1 MNHQP
6 DNEKQ
11 IWAHVQKKIKEKVTS
26 QQFTTW
32 FESLKLIKFNVDE
45 AYILAPNSF
54 CSEWIE
60 NNYID
65 VLSSTLGEVT
75 NARYKKVKLLTESKD
90 VEEKESTPSVQSNE
104 PSPKEKNRSNIN
116 KNYSFDNFLVGP
128 CNRLAHAAALAVSE
142 TPGTAYNPLFI
153 HGPVGLGKTHLL
165 QSIYLALQKRS
176 GEQKVL
182 YMPCESFV
190 NHYISTI
197 KTGDWDSFRNKYR
210 EIDTLLIDDVHFLA
224 NSQSTREEF
233 FHTFNALY
241 TSQKQIVLSSD
252 CPPEEIPAIEER
264 LISRF
269 RWGLIT
275 RIDPPG
281 FETSVAIIQKKT
293 ALMNMEISYDVAR
306 YLAEY
311 ATSSIREIEG
321 TLTNINKYAMISE
334 NEIDLDFVK
343 QVIGKPTKH
352 KSYIGIEEIL
362 GIVTKHFGV
371 QLSQLHSKRK
381 LKSITLPRQVAMHLA
396 RKLTNL
402 SLEEIGGFMG
412 GRDHTTVMH
421 ADEKI
426 KNLRKQDRNISATLR
441 KLEATIKKQHK

>member
-1 MNHQP
+1 MNHHLP

-11 IWAHVQKKIKEKVTS
+11 IWPHVQKKIKERVSS

-32 FESLKLIKFNVDE
+32 FEGLKLIKFNVDD
-45 AYILAPNSF
+45 AYILVPNSF
-54 CSEWIE
+54 CREWIE
-60 NNYID
+60 NNYMD
-65 VLSSTLGEVT
+65 VISSTLSEVT
-75 NARYKKVKLLTESKD
+75 NARYKIKLITDSKD
-90 VEEKESTPSVQSNE
+90 VEESTPSVQSNNH
-104 PSPKEKNRSNIN
+104 SLKEKNHSYIN
-116 KNYSFDNFLVGP
+116 KNYNFDNFLVGP

-142 TPGTAYNPLFI
+142 SPGTAYNPLFI

-165 QSIYLALQKRS
+165 QSIYLELQKRS
-176 GEQKVL
+176 GGQNAL

-197 KTGDWDSFRNKYR
+197 RTGDWDSFRNKYR
-210 EIDTLLIDDVHFLA
+210 QIDTLLIDDVHFLA

-241 TSQKQIVLSSD
+241 TCQKQIVLSSD
-252 CPPEEIPAIEER
+252 CPPEEIPAIEDR

-293 ALMNMEISYDVAR
+293 ALLNMEISDDVAH
-306 YLAEY
+306 YLAEH

-334 NEIDLDFVK
+334 SKIDLNFVK

-352 KSYIGIEEIL
+352 KSYIGIEKIL
-362 GIVTKHFGV
+362 NTVTKHFSV

-402 SLEEIGGFMG
+402 SLEEIGGYMG

-426 KNLRKQDRNISATLR
+426 RNLRKLDRNISATLR
-441 KLEATIKKQHK
+441 KLETLIIKQHND

>member
-1 MNHQP
+1 MSDQP

-11 IWAHVQKKIKEKVTS
+11 IWTHVQKKIKEKVTS

-32 FESLKLIKFNVDE
+32 FESLKLIRFDADE

-54 CSEWIE
+54 SSEWIE
-60 NNYID
+60 NNYTDI
-65 VLSSTLGEVT
+65 LSSTLGEVT
-75 NARYKKVKLLTESKD
+75 NTSYKVKLVTESKE
-90 VEEKESTPSVQSNE
+90 VKEPGPSVQSNE

-116 KNYSFDNFLVGP
+116 RNYSFNNFLVGP

-142 TPGTAYNPLFI
+142 SPGTAYNPLFI

-165 QSIYLALQKRS
+165 QSIYLALQERS
-176 GEQKVL
+176 GIQKVL

-241 TSQKQIVLSSD
+241 TCQKQIVLSSD

-293 ALMNMEISYDVAR
+293 ALMNMEITYDVAR
-306 YLAEY
+306 YLAEN

-321 TLTNINKYAMISE
+321 TLTNINKYAIISE
-334 NEIDLDFVK
+334 NKIDLDFVK
-343 QVIGKPTKH
+343 QVIGRPTKH

-362 GIVTKHFGV
+362 GTVTKHFGV

-441 KLEATIKKQHK
+441 KLETTIKKQHKQ

>member
-1 MNHQP
+1 MSDQP

-11 IWAHVQKKIKEKVTS
+11 IWAHVRKKIKEKVTS

-32 FESLKLIKFNVDE
+32 IEGLELIKFHADE

-60 NNYID
+60 NNYMD
-65 VLSSTLGEVT
+65 VISSTLGEVT
-75 NARYKKVKLLTESKD
+75 NARHKVRLVTESKE
-90 VEEKESTPSVQSNE
+90 VKESK
-104 PSPKEKNRSNIN
+104 PSPKEKNLSNIN

-142 TPGTAYNPLFI
+142 SPGTAYNPLFI
-153 HGPVGLGKTHLL
+153 HGLVGLGKTHLL
-165 QSIYLALQKRS
+165 HAIFLELQKKRP

-197 KTGDWDSFRNKYR
+197 RTGDWDSFRNKYR
-210 EIDTLLIDDVHFLA
+210 QIDTLLIDDVHFLA

-241 TSQKQIVLSSD
+241 TCQKQIVLSSD
-252 CPPEEIPAIEER
+252 CPPEEIPAIEDR

-293 ALMNMEISYDVAR
+293 ALLNMEISYDVAR
-306 YLAEY
+306 YLAEH

-321 TLTNINKYAMISE
+321 TLTNINKYAIISE
-334 NEIDLDFVK
+334 NKIDLNFVK
-343 QVIGKPTKH
+343 QVIGRPVKH

-362 GIVTKHFGV
+362 STVTEHFGV

-426 KNLRKQDRNISATLR
+426 RNLRKQDRNISSTLR
-441 KLEATIKKQHK
+441 KLEAIIKKQHKH

>member
-1 MNHQP
+1 MSDQP

-11 IWAHVQKKIKEKVTS
+11 IWTHVQKKIKEKVTS

-32 FESLKLIKFNVDE
+32 FEGLKLIKFNVDV
-45 AYILAPNSF
+45 AYILAPNSY

-75 NARYKKVKLLTESKD
+75 NASYKVTLVTESKE
-90 VEEKESTPSVQSNE
+90 VEVKEPR
-104 PSPKEKNRSNIN
+104 PSPKKIEKNRSNIN

-142 TPGTAYNPLFI
+142 SPGTAYNPLFI

-165 QSIYLALQKRS
+165 QSIFLALQKRS
-176 GEQKVL
+176 GVQKVL

-197 KTGDWDSFRNKYR
+197 KTDDWDGFRNKYR

-224 NSQSTREEF
+224 NSYSTREEF

-241 TSQKQIVLSSD
+241 TCQKQIVLSSD
-252 CPPEEIPAIEER
+252 CPPEEIPAIEDR

-269 RWGLIT
+269 RWGLIA

-281 FETSVAIIQKKT
+281 FETRVAIIQKKT
-293 ALMNMEISYDVAR
+293 PLMNMEISYDAAR
-306 YLAEY
+306 YLAEH
-311 ATSSIREIEG
+311 ATSSVREIEG

-334 NEIDLDFVK
+334 NKIDLDFVK

-362 GIVTKHFGV
+362 GIVTKHFGI

-402 SLEEIGGFMG
+402 SLKEIGGFMG

-426 KNLRKQDRNISATLR
+426 KNLRKQNRNISATLR
-441 KLEATIKKQHK
+441 KLEATINKQHK

>member
-1 MNHQP
+1 MSHHLP
-6 DNEKQ
+6 DSEEQ
-11 IWAHVQKKIKEKVTS
+11 IWAHVQKKVKEKVSS

-32 FESLKLIKFNVDE
+32 FEGLKLIKVNVDE

-54 CSEWIE
+54 CREWIE
-60 NNYID
+60 NNYMD
-65 VLSSTLGEVT
+65 VISSTLDEVT
-75 NARYKKVKLLTESKD
+75 KTKYKIKLVIDNKD
-90 VEEKESTPSVQSNE
+90 IKEPTASVQSNKH
-104 PSPKEKNRSNIN
+104 SLKEKNHSHIN

-142 TPGTAYNPLFI
+142 SPGTAYNPLFI

-165 QSIYLALQKRS
+165 QAIYLELQKRS
-176 GEQKVL
+176 GGQNAL

-197 KTGDWDSFRNKYR
+197 RTGDWDSFRNKYR
-210 EIDTLLIDDVHFLA
+210 QIDILLIDDVHFLA

-241 TSQKQIVLSSD
+241 TCQKQIVLSSD
-252 CPPEEIPAIEER
+252 CPPEEIPAIEDR

-281 FETSVAIIQKKT
+281 IETSVAIIQKKT
-293 ALMNMEISYDVAR
+293 ALLNMEISNDVAR
-306 YLAEY
+306 YLAEH

-321 TLTNINKYAMISE
+321 TLTNINKYAIISE
-334 NEIDLDFVK
+334 SKIDLNFVK
-343 QVIGKPTKH
+343 QVIGRPIKH
-352 KSYIGIEEIL
+352 KSYIGIEKIL
-362 GIVTKHFGV
+362 NTVTKHFSV

-402 SLEEIGGFMG
+402 SLEEIGGYMG

-426 KNLRKQDRNISATLR
+426 RNLRKLDRNISATLR
-441 KLEATIKKQHK
+441 KLETLITKQHND

>member
-11 IWAHVQKKIKEKVTS
+11 IWARVRKKIKEKVTS

-32 FESLKLIKFNVDE
+32 IEGLELIKFNADE

-54 CSEWIE
+54 CCEWIE
-60 NNYID
+60 NNYMNVI
-65 VLSSTLGEVT
+65 SSTLGEVT
-75 NARYKKVKLLTESKD
+75 NARYKVKLVAESK
-90 VEEKESTPSVQSNE
+90 VVKESK
-104 PSPKEKNRSNIN
+104 PSPKENSLSNIN

-142 TPGTAYNPLFI
+142 SPGTAYNPLFI

-165 QSIYLALQKRS
+165 HAIFLELQKKRS

-197 KTGDWDSFRNKYR
+197 RTGDWDSFRNKYR
-210 EIDTLLIDDVHFLA
+210 QIDTLLIDDVHFLA

-241 TSQKQIVLSSD
+241 TCQKQIVLSSD
-252 CPPEEIPAIEER
+252 CPPEEIPAIEDR

-293 ALMNMEISYDVAR
+293 ALLDMEISYDVAR
-306 YLAEY
+306 YLAEH

-334 NEIDLDFVK
+334 NKIDLDFVK
-343 QVIGKPTKH
+343 QVIGRPTKH
-352 KSYIGIEEIL
+352 KNYIGIEEIL
-362 GIVTKHFGV
+362 STVTEHFGV

-381 LKSITLPRQVAMHLA
+381 LKSITLPRHVAMHLA

-426 KNLRKQDRNISATLR
+426 RNLRKQDRNISTTLR
-441 KLEATIKKQHK
+441 KLEAIIKKQRKH

>member
-1 MNHQP
+1 MSDQP

-11 IWAHVQKKIKEKVTS
+11 IWTHVQKKIKEKVTS

-32 FESLKLIKFNVDE
+32 FERLKLIRFNADE
-45 AYILAPNSF
+45 AYVLAPNSY
-54 CSEWIE
+54 CGEWIE
-60 NNYID
+60 NNYTDI
-65 VLSSTLGEVT
+65 LSSTLGEVT
-75 NARYKKVKLLTESKD
+75 HTCYKVKLVTESKE
-90 VEEKESTPSVQSNE
+90 VKEPEPSVQSNE
-104 PSPKEKNRSNIN
+104 PPPKEKNRSNIN
-116 KNYSFDNFLVGP
+116 RNYSFDNFLVGP

-142 TPGTAYNPLFI
+142 SPGTAYNPLFI

-197 KTGDWDSFRNKYR
+197 KTGDWDGFRNKYR

-224 NSQSTREEF
+224 NSQSTGEEF

-241 TSQKQIVLSSD
+241 TCQKQIVLSSD

-293 ALMNMEISYDVAR
+293 AHLNMEISYDVAR
-306 YLAEY
+306 YLAEH

-321 TLTNINKYAMISE
+321 TLTNINKYAIVSE
-334 NEIDLDFVK
+334 NKIDLDFVK
-343 QVIGKPTKH
+343 QVIGRPTKH
-352 KSYIGIEEIL
+352 RSYIGIEEIL

-441 KLEATIKKQHK
+441 KLESTIKKQRKQ

>member
-1 MNHQP
+1 
-6 DNEKQ
+6 
-11 IWAHVQKKIKEKVTS
+11 
-26 QQFTTW
+26 
-32 FESLKLIKFNVDE
+32 
-45 AYILAPNSF
+45 
-54 CSEWIE
+54 
-60 NNYID
+60 
-65 VLSSTLGEVT
+65 
-75 NARYKKVKLLTESKD
+75 
-90 VEEKESTPSVQSNE
+90 
-104 PSPKEKNRSNIN
+104 
-116 KNYSFDNFLVGP
+116 
-128 CNRLAHAAALAVSE
+128 
-142 TPGTAYNPLFI
+142 
-153 HGPVGLGKTHLL
+153 
-165 QSIYLALQKRS
+165 
-176 GEQKVL
+176 L

-197 KTGDWDSFRNKYR
+197 RTGDWDSFRNKYR
-210 EIDTLLIDDVHFLA
+210 QIDTLLIDDVHFLA

-241 TSQKQIVLSSD
+241 TCQKQIVLSSD
-252 CPPEEIPAIEER
+252 CPPEEIPAIEDR

-293 ALMNMEISYDVAR
+293 ALLNMEIPYDVAR
-306 YLAEY
+306 YLAEH

-321 TLTNINKYAMISE
+321 TLTNINKYATISK
-334 NEIDLDFVK
+334 NKIDLDFIK

-362 GIVTKHFGV
+362 SAVTKHFGV

-381 LKSITLPRQVAMHLA
+381 LKSITLPRQVTMHLA

-426 KNLRKQDRNISATLR
+426 KNLRKRDRNISATLR
-441 KLEATIKKQHK
+441 KLEAIIKKQHKQ

>member
-32 FESLKLIKFNVDE
+32 FESLELIKFNVDY

-60 NNYID
+60 NNYMD
-65 VLSSTLGEVT
+65 VISSTLGEVT
-75 NARYKKVKLLTESKD
+75 NARYKVKLVTESKD
-90 VEEKESTPSVQSNE
+90 VKESK

-142 TPGTAYNPLFI
+142 SPGTAYNPLFI

-165 QSIYLALQKRS
+165 QSIYLELQKRS

-197 KTGDWDSFRNKYR
+197 RTGDWDRFRNKYR
-210 EIDTLLIDDVHFLA
+210 QIDTLLIDDVHFLA

-241 TSQKQIVLSSD
+241 TCQKQIVLSSD
-252 CPPEEIPAIEER
+252 CPPEEIPTIEGR

-281 FETSVAIIQKKT
+281 FETSVAIIQKKS
-293 ALMNMEISYDVAR
+293 ALLNMEISSDVAR
-306 YLAEY
+306 YLAEHT
-311 ATSSIREIEG
+311 TSSIREIEG
-321 TLTNINKYAMISE
+321 TLTNINKYAIISE
-334 NEIDLDFVK
+334 NKIDLDFVK
-343 QVIGKPTKH
+343 QVIGRPTKH

-362 GIVTKHFGV
+362 STVTKHFGV

-426 KNLRKQDRNISATLR
+426 KNLRKRGQNISATLR
-441 KLEATIKKQHK
+441 KLEAIIKKQHK

>member
-11 IWAHVQKKIKEKVTS
+11 IWTRVRKKIKEKVTS

-32 FESLKLIKFNVDE
+32 FEGLELIKFNVDE
-45 AYILAPNSF
+45 AYILAPNSL

-60 NNYID
+60 NNYMD

-75 NARYKKVKLLTESKD
+75 NAKYKVKLVTESKD
-90 VEEKESTPSVQSNE
+90 VEESKPL
-104 PSPKEKNRSNIN
+104 PKEKNRSNIN

-142 TPGTAYNPLFI
+142 SPGTAYNPLFI

-197 KTGDWDSFRNKYR
+197 RTGDWDSFRNKYR
-210 EIDTLLIDDVHFLA
+210 QIDTLLIDDVHFLA

-241 TSQKQIVLSSD
+241 TCQKQIVLSSD
-252 CPPEEIPAIEER
+252 CPPEEIPAIEDR

-293 ALMNMEISYDVAR
+293 ALLNMEIPNDVAR
-306 YLAEY
+306 YLAEH

-321 TLTNINKYAMISE
+321 TLTNINKYAIISE
-334 NEIDLDFVK
+334 NKIDLGFVK

-362 GIVTKHFGV
+362 SAVTEHFGV

-426 KNLRKQDRNISATLR
+426 RNLKKQDRNISATLR
-441 KLEATIKKQHK
+441 KLEAIIKKQHK

>member
-32 FESLKLIKFNVDE
+32 FESLELIKFNVDY

-60 NNYID
+60 NNYMD
-65 VLSSTLGEVT
+65 VISSTLGEVT
-75 NARYKKVKLLTESKD
+75 NARYKVKLVTESKD
-90 VEEKESTPSVQSNE
+90 VKESK

-142 TPGTAYNPLFI
+142 SPGTAYNPLFI

-165 QSIYLALQKRS
+165 QSIYLELQKRS

-197 KTGDWDSFRNKYR
+197 RTGDWDSFRNKYR
-210 EIDTLLIDDVHFLA
+210 QIDTLLIDDVHFLA

-241 TSQKQIVLSSD
+241 TCQKQIVLSSD
-252 CPPEEIPAIEER
+252 CPPEEIPTIEGR

-281 FETSVAIIQKKT
+281 FETSVAIIQKKS
-293 ALMNMEISYDVAR
+293 ALLNMEISSDVAR
-306 YLAEY
+306 YLAEHT
-311 ATSSIREIEG
+311 TSSIREIEG
-321 TLTNINKYAMISE
+321 TLTNINKYAIISE
-334 NEIDLDFVK
+334 NKIDLDFVK

-362 GIVTKHFGV
+362 STVTEHFGV

-396 RKLTNL
+396 RKLTSL

-441 KLEATIKKQHK
+441 KLEAIIKKQHK

>member
-1 MNHQP
+1 MNHQLSA
-6 DNEKQ
+6 NEKQ
-11 IWAHVQKKIKEKVTS
+11 TWILFQEKIKEKVS
-26 QQFTTW
+26 PQQFTTW
-32 FESLKLIKFNVDE
+32 FVNLRLIKFNTKEV
-45 AYILAPNSF
+45 YINVPNSF
-54 CSEWIE
+54 CMEWLE
-60 NNYID
+60 NNYMEVISTA
-65 VLSSTLGEVT
+65 LSEVT
-75 NARYKKVKLLTESKD
+75 NTNYKIRFVVDSKGFQ
-90 VEEKESTPSVQSNE
+90 EHTLSIQRGSHPSD
-104 PSPKEKNRSNIN
+104 EKNPGYIN

-142 TPGTAYNPLFI
+142 SPGTAYNPLFI

-165 QSIYLALQKRS
+165 QAIFLQLQQRS
-176 GEQKVL
+176 GGRNAL
-182 YMPCESFV
+182 YLPCESFV

-210 EIDTLLIDDVHFLA
+210 QIDVLLIDDVHFLA

-241 TSQKQIVLSSD
+241 TCQKQIVLSSD
-252 CPPEEIPAIEER
+252 CPPEEIPTIEER
-264 LISRF
+264 LVSRF

-281 FETSVAIIQKKT
+281 FETSVAIIQRKT
-293 ALMNMEISYDVAR
+293 SLLNMEISYDVAR
-306 YLAEY
+306 YLAEH

-321 TLTNINKYAMISE
+321 ALTNISRYAAINENK
-334 NEIDLDFVK
+334 IDLNFVK
-343 QVIGKPTKH
+343 QVIRGFIKQKN
-352 KSYIGIEEIL
+352 YIGIEEIFNT
-362 GIVTKHFGV
+362 VTKHFGV

-381 LKSITLPRQVAMHLA
+381 FKSITLPRQVAMYLA

-402 SLEEIGGFMG
+402 SLEEIGGYMG

-426 KNLRKQDRNISATLR
+426 RKLRKQDQNISATLR
-441 KLEATIKKQHK
+441 KLETVLTKKQK

>member
-11 IWAHVQKKIKEKVTS
+11 IWTRVRKKIKEKVTS

-32 FESLKLIKFNVDE
+32 FEGLELIKFNVDE
-45 AYILAPNSF
+45 AYILAPNSL

-60 NNYID
+60 NNYMD

-75 NARYKKVKLLTESKD
+75 NAKYKVKLVTESKD
-90 VEEKESTPSVQSNE
+90 VKESKPL
-104 PSPKEKNRSNIN
+104 PKEKNRSNIN

-142 TPGTAYNPLFI
+142 SPGTAYNPLFI

-197 KTGDWDSFRNKYR
+197 RTGDWDRFRNKYR
-210 EIDTLLIDDVHFLA
+210 QIDTLLIDDVHFLA

-241 TSQKQIVLSSD
+241 TCQKQIVLSSD
-252 CPPEEIPAIEER
+252 CPPEEIPAIEDR

-293 ALMNMEISYDVAR
+293 ALLNIEIPNDVAR
-306 YLAEY
+306 YLAEH

-321 TLTNINKYAMISE
+321 TLTNINKYAIISE
-334 NEIDLDFVK
+334 NKIDLGLVK

-362 GIVTKHFGV
+362 SAVTEHFGV

-426 KNLRKQDRNISATLR
+426 RNLKKQDRNISATLR
-441 KLEATIKKQHK
+441 KLEAIIKKQHK

>member
-1 MNHQP
+1 MNHHLP

-11 IWAHVQKKIKEKVTS
+11 IWMRVQKKIKEKVTS

-32 FESLKLIKFNVDE
+32 FENLKLIKLNVDD

-54 CSEWIE
+54 CGEWIE
-60 NNYID
+60 NNYMD
-65 VLSSTLGEVT
+65 VLSSTLSEVT
-75 NARYKKVKLLTESKD
+75 KARYKVKLVTDSKD
-90 VEEKESTPSVQSNE
+90 VKESKPSIQGNKHSL
-104 PSPKEKNRSNIN
+104 KEKHHIYIN
-116 KNYSFDNFLVGP
+116 KNYRFDNFLVGP

-142 TPGTAYNPLFI
+142 SPGTAYNPLFI

-165 QSIYLALQKRS
+165 QSIFMELQKRS
-176 GEQKVL
+176 CKQNVL

-197 KTGDWDSFRNKYR
+197 RTGDWDSFRNKYR
-210 EIDTLLIDDVHFLA
+210 QIDTLLIDDVHFLA

-241 TSQKQIVLSSD
+241 TCQKQIVLSSD

-293 ALMNMEISYDVAR
+293 ALLNMEISYDVAC
-306 YLAEY
+306 YLAEH

-321 TLTNINKYAMISE
+321 TLTNIHRYAIISE
-334 NEIDLDFVK
+334 NKIDLNFVK
-343 QVIGKPTKH
+343 QVIGRPTKH

-362 GIVTKHFGV
+362 NTVTKHFGV

-402 SLEEIGGFMG
+402 SLGEIGGYMG

-426 KNLRKQDRNISATLR
+426 RKLKKLDRNISTTLR
-441 KLEATIKKQHK
+441 KLETAIIKLHKH

>member
-32 FESLKLIKFNVDE
+32 FESLELIKFNVDD

-60 NNYID
+60 NNYMD
-65 VLSSTLGEVT
+65 VISSTLGEVT
-75 NARYKKVKLLTESKD
+75 NARYKVKLVTESKD
-90 VEEKESTPSVQSNE
+90 VKESK

-142 TPGTAYNPLFI
+142 SPGTAYNPLFI

-165 QSIYLALQKRS
+165 QSIYLELQKRS

-197 KTGDWDSFRNKYR
+197 RTGDWDSFRNKYR
-210 EIDTLLIDDVHFLA
+210 QIDTLLIDDVHFLA

-241 TSQKQIVLSSD
+241 TCQKQIVLSSD
-252 CPPEEIPAIEER
+252 CPPEEIPTIEGR

-281 FETSVAIIQKKT
+281 FETSVAIIQKKS
-293 ALMNMEISYDVAR
+293 ALLNMEISYDVAR
-306 YLAEY
+306 YLAEHT
-311 ATSSIREIEG
+311 TSSIREIEG
-321 TLTNINKYAMISE
+321 TLTNINKYAIISE
-334 NEIDLDFVK
+334 NKIDLDFVK
-343 QVIGKPTKH
+343 QVIGRPAKH

-362 GIVTKHFGV
+362 STVTKHFGV
-371 QLSQLHSKRK
+371 QLSLLHSKRK

-396 RKLTNL
+396 RKLTGL

-441 KLEATIKKQHK
+441 KLEAIIKKQHK

>member
-1 MNHQP
+1 MSHHLP
-6 DNEKQ
+6 DNEEQ
-11 IWAHVQKKIKEKVTS
+11 IWAHVQKKIKERVSS

-32 FESLKLIKFNVDE
+32 FEGLKLIKFNVDD
-45 AYILAPNSF
+45 AYILVPNSF
-54 CSEWIE
+54 CREWIE
-60 NNYID
+60 NNYMD
-65 VLSSTLGEVT
+65 VISSTLSEVT
-75 NARYKKVKLLTESKD
+75 NARYKIKLITDSKD
-90 VEEKESTPSVQSNE
+90 VEESTPSVQSNNH
-104 PSPKEKNRSNIN
+104 SLKEKNHSYIN
-116 KNYSFDNFLVGP
+116 KNYNFDNFLVGP

-142 TPGTAYNPLFI
+142 SPGTAYNPLFI
-153 HGPVGLGKTHLL
+153 HGSVGLGKTHLL
-165 QSIYLALQKRS
+165 QAIYLELQKRS
-176 GEQKVL
+176 GGQNAL

-197 KTGDWDSFRNKYR
+197 RTGDWDSFRNKYR
-210 EIDTLLIDDVHFLA
+210 QIDTLLIDDVHFLA

-241 TSQKQIVLSSD
+241 TCQKQIVLSSD
-252 CPPEEIPAIEER
+252 CPPEEIPAIEDR

-293 ALMNMEISYDVAR
+293 ALLNMEISDDVAH
-306 YLAEY
+306 YLAEH

-334 NEIDLDFVK
+334 SKIDLNFVK

-352 KSYIGIEEIL
+352 KSYIGIEKIL
-362 GIVTKHFGV
+362 NTVTKHFSV

-402 SLEEIGGFMG
+402 SLEEIGGYMG

-426 KNLRKQDRNISATLR
+426 RNLRKLDRNISATLR
-441 KLEATIKKQHK
+441 KLETLIIKQHND